1 MRVVNPRGW
10 SYEVVT
16 SRAAPHPKFR
26 RPSLLRNTMSAPQ
39 IPQRS
44 RAADWTQLLGSLAAL
59 RIVVAATV
67 LTLMLA

>member
-1 MRVVNPRGW
+1 
-10 SYEVVT
+10 
-16 SRAAPHPKFR
+16 
-26 RPSLLRNTMSAPQ
+26 MSAPQ

-59 RIVVAATV
+59 LIVVAATV